1 VSVLLYV
8 MIRSKDDELDKW
20 KILTDVVMTWHVL

>member
-8 MIRSKDDELDKW
+8 MIRSKDDEFDKW

>member
-1 VSVLLYV
+1 MSVLLYV